1 MYGGGRAEATMSY
14 CLFDKLELFK
24 LYDLFFLF
32 LNDVRECGQPVAL
45 PGFGLLFA
53 RAARSLARPFV
64 CLSNIGSPTR
74 WKYVLV
80 DV

>member
-45 PGFGLLFA
+45 RDL
-53 RAARSLARPFV
+53 V
-64 CLSNIGSPTR
+64 CCLRGQP
-74 WKYVLV
+74 VA
-80 DV
+80 